1 MIPGGQIVRKVYHQ
15 KKNLTSSNW
24 SEKPI
29 CENGQMRFIGTS
41 IFLFA
46 EHERNR
52 FQGVFEG
59 VVRDQIRSRVSELC
73 GTCRWV
79 SKECGF
85 SYAAKP
91 YVLVRS
97 SFTYAKLTNVTWN
110 HCLALLYL
118 TRAQLS
124 LSFLLIKLENPGQC
138 FLHPITPRAPFNHA
152 SRVLFLA
159 CPSGIQIERTIFS
172 GYKNSSAQRY

>member
-1 MIPGGQIVRKVYHQ
+1 MLYWH
-15 KKNLTSSNW
+15 LY
-24 SEKPI
+24 
-29 CENGQMRFIGTS
+29 
-41 IFLFA
+41 FLIA

-59 VVRDQIRSRVSELC
+59 VVRDKIRSRVSELC
-73 GTCRWV
+73 GTCRSV

-91 YVLVRS
+91 YVLIRS
-97 SFTYAKLTNVTWN
+97 SFTYATRTNITWN

-138 FLHPITPRAPFNHA
+138 FPYPITPRAPFNHA
-152 SRVLFLA
+152 SRVLFPA
-159 CPSGIQIERTIFS
+159 CRSRIQIEKTIFS
-172 GYKNSSAQRY
+172 GYKNSSAQRH